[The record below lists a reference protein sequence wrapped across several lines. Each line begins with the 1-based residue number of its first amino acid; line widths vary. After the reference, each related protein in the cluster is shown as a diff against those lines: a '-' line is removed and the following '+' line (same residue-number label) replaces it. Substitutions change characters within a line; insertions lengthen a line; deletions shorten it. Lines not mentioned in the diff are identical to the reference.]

1 MGDGIMI
8 LGGIA
13 FWILA
18 GLCYFR
24 VDLVWKLY
32 SLEPRWRKE
41 NPERTEAWDNRTRR
55 SATIFALAGVAFVA
69 LGGVGLMGGLGEPRL
84 RSKSRVGRHMCNY

>member
-24 VDLVWKLY
+24 LDLVWRLY
-32 SLEPRWRKE
+32 SLEPRWRKD
-41 NPERTEAWDNRTRR
+41 NPERTEAWDTKTRR
-55 SATIFALAGVAFVA
+55 SALIFVLAGIAFVA
-69 LGGVGLMGGLGEPRL
+69 LGLVI
-84 RSKSRVGRHMCNY
+84 